1 MYLALT
7 LVPRDGAKAPPPTH
21 THTLKSEPELTT
33 FNAKREPKVQAVV
46 RASNLIALAFRP
58 FEFRLATHVRAHSSS
73 YVEQLGHSRSVQ
85 SFCVI
90 LPQVLVPH
98 VPLRPYETSTLW
110 THNVDVADVE
120 HSNGVNVCAWRQSVL
135 QPFCLQRA
143 GCNRPKSVPNRRE
156 TVFWHMHGVHRRAP
170 DCSSGLATAP
180 QSVSLSLSGNGLRGD
195 PSGTSSTA

>member
-1 MYLALT
+1 MA
-7 LVPRDGAKAPPPTH
+7 
-21 THTLKSEPELTT
+21 
-33 FNAKREPKVQAVV
+33 
-46 RASNLIALAFRP
+46 
-58 FEFRLATHVRAHSSS
+58 VRAHSSS

-98 VPLRPYETSTLW
+98 VPLRPYETITLW

-143 GCNRPKSVPNRRE
+143 GAVTGRSRSRIAERQCFGTCMVS
-156 TVFWHMHGVHRRAP
+156 TVEPLIVRVGSQRHLNLCHYR
-170 DCSSGLATAP
+170 
-180 QSVSLSLSGNGLRGD
+180 
-195 PSGTSSTA
+195 

>member
-7 LVPRDGAKAPPPTH
+7 LVPRDGAKAPPPPTH

-46 RASNLIALAFRP
+46 RASNLIALASRP

-120 HSNGVNVCAWRQSVL
+120 HSTGSMCALGDSQ
-135 QPFCLQRA
+135 C
-143 GCNRPKSVPNRRE
+143 C
-156 TVFWHMHGVHRRAP
+156 
-170 DCSSGLATAP
+170 
-180 QSVSLSLSGNGLRGD
+180 SLSVRNARAVTGRSR
-195 PSGTSSTA
+195 SRIAERQRFGTCMVSTVEPLIVRVGSQRHLNQCHYR